1 MCMTKIKNYLLGYED
16 MYIMQDNEMFN
27 FSLDSVLLPNFV
39 TLNKKIDK
47 VMDIGCGNAPIP
59 LILSTLTSAKIYG
72 VEIQEKAYELAKES
86 VEINNLTNNIEII
99 NADINEFYK
108 NIESDSFD
116 VITCNPP
123 YFKVNENSN
132 FNISEYKTIARH
144 EIMLDLE
151 RLFKIAKKLLKNN
164 GNIAIVH
171 RPERLSDI
179 ILEMKKNNIEPKRIQ
194 FVHPKKNADA
204 NILLIEGTKNG
215 KPGIK
220 ILPPLFS
227 HNEDGEY
234 TDEIK
239 KYFEKR

>member
-1 MCMTKIKNYLLGYED
+1 MYMTKIKNYLLGYED

-72 VEIQEKAYELAKES
+72 VEIQEKAYKLAKES

-164 GNIAIVH
+164 
-171 RPERLSDI
+171 
-179 ILEMKKNNIEPKRIQ
+179 IEPKRIQ